1 MGELADLLDKNLISR
16 NEAGQKRI
24 KRLKD
29 YFRLVRRKLGDN
41 HKKYDKNNHRI
52 IIQ

>member
-29 YFRLVRRKLGDN
+29 FVCVVR
-41 HKKYDKNNHRI
+41 
-52 IIQ
+52 